1 MNRYRIVLYLLLAI
15 FNTLSAF
22 AQSWESIKADTAY
35 LYGEGFG
42 STVAE
47 ADQFALNDLI
57 SKISLQVTSNTTSEM
72 QETIVN
78 DKLDSKESFGMFM
91 NTYSQATLSN
101 TEKFIIKDDFDNA
114 DCVVGRCIKR
124 SEIDRIF
131 ASRKTKIN
139 SMVETALRAEK
150 KGKIDDALRN
160 LYWSLILTKS
170 LRYPNEASFVDESGE
185 SHLLITWIPEMMRDI
200 FSEIKVKTIKKEK
213 SDITLSFHYK
223 GIPVNSLDYT
233 YYDGRDW
240 TSIYSAKDGIGP
252 LEMAFAGDSRSTYQI
267 QFEYEYRGQVHLDN
281 DMENV
286 IGLVKGIP
294 MRGARINVD
303 AKVVENSSSSSRSVQ
318 TSTNGFDMAQSLNS
332 LGDVTNT
339 FKNNSFSNVPDEIYE
354 LPTEIADPSV
364 YKKILS
370 KIVSAIKV
378 GTKESVGAYFTEE
391 GLDIYERLLLYG
403 NAKIM
408 GEPDYSFYR
417 LREEVVARGL
427 TMSFSFKTGARKAF
441 VQDVVFTFNAE
452 NKVSNIAFGLGKTA
466 NDDILGKSVWPESVR
481 LAIVQFLENY
491 QTAYALKRL
500 DYIESV
506 FDDDAVIITGSL
518 VPRKAQ
524 ISDGMNYNLKN
535 NVKYKRYH
543 KSDYLAYLKHSFASK
558 EFINIRF
565 ANTDI
570 RKAGVGGDI
579 FGIQLFQE
587 YYSSNYGDK
596 GYLFLMVDLNN
607 ADAPIIKVRTWQPEE
622 DTENGIF
629 GIEDFY

>member
-1 MNRYRIVLYLLLAI
+1 
-15 FNTLSAF
+15 
-22 AQSWESIKADTAY
+22 
-35 LYGEGFG
+35 
-42 STVAE
+42 
-47 ADQFALNDLI
+47 
-57 SKISLQVTSNTTSEM
+57 
-72 QETIVN
+72 
-78 DKLDSKESFGMFM
+78 
-91 NTYSQATLSN
+91 
-101 TEKFIIKDDFDNA
+101 
-114 DCVVGRCIKR
+114 
-124 SEIDRIF
+124 
-131 ASRKTKIN
+131 
-139 SMVETALRAEK
+139 
-150 KGKIDDALRN
+150 
-160 LYWSLILTKS
+160 
-170 LRYPNEASFVDESGE
+170 
-185 SHLLITWIPEMMRDI
+185 
-200 FSEIKVKTIKKEK
+200 
-213 SDITLSFHYK
+213 
-223 GIPVNSLDYT
+223 
-233 YYDGRDW
+233 
-240 TSIYSAKDGIGP
+240 
-252 LEMAFAGDSRSTYQI
+252 
-267 QFEYEYRGQVHLDN
+267 
-281 DMENV
+281 
-286 IGLVKGIP
+286 
-294 MRGARINVD
+294 
-303 AKVVENSSSSSRSVQ
+303 
-318 TSTNGFDMAQSLNS
+318 MAQSLNS

-354 LPTEIADPSV
+354 LPSEIADPSV

-378 GTKESVGAYFTEE
+378 GAKESVGAYFTEE

-452 NKVSNIAFGLGKTA
+452 NKVCNIAFGLGKTA